1 MGLANAQQLMR
12 SSIAHQP
19 GCTSKNPLTLGP
31 RRTPPLIH
39 FNLDFAG
46 LAASAVKAWL
56 DPFLRET
63 LVSLLVWP
71 NRIVVPLLSEDQTGP
86 LDMLFLRYPPSL
98 DVEMSRV

>member
-1 MGLANAQQLMR
+1 MVTANILVCV
-12 SSIAHQP
+12 
-19 GCTSKNPLTLGP
+19 G
-31 RRTPPLIH
+31 RTPPLIH

-46 LAASAVKAWL
+46 FAASAVKAWL

-86 LDMLFLRYPPSL
+86 LDKLFLR
-98 DVEMSRV
+98 